1 MYVGKVQ
8 ALWRFPVKS
17 MAGEQLPEA
26 DLTWSG
32 LAGDRKWAFVRPG
45 QQRNGFPWLT
55 IRQQPVMHRYRPVL
69 VDPETPD
76 RSLVRVA
83 TPAGAT
89 LDIDDPALAAELG
102 DGVSVLRQNRGIP
115 DAAPVALISVQSVAA
130 LSRRVGTDLDAAR
143 FRANLVVDAP
153 GGAEFPEDD
162 WVGRSLEIG
171 SAVLR
176 IDERDPRCCGPS
188 RRSATCASASTG
200 RSSSRGRSG
209 PATGSGSADRLAG
222 EGRVAAAHGVGDV
235 DDVGAR
241 R

>member
-1 MYVGKVQ
+1 MYVGKVR

-17 MAGEQLPEA
+17 MAGEQLAEA

-89 LDIDDPALAAELG
+89 LDIDDPELAAELG
-102 DGVSVLRQNRGIP
+102 DGVSVLRQNRGVP

-130 LSRRVGTDLDAAR
+130 LSRRVGTDLDPVR

-162 WVGRSLEIG
+162 WVGRSLDIG
-171 SAVLR
+171 GAVVR
-176 IDERDPRCCGPS
+176 IDERDPRCGLVNVNPVTLQREPGVLRAIAQERDLCLGVYGSVVTPGPI
-188 RRSATCASASTG
+188 RAG
-200 RSSSRGRSG
+200 
-209 PATGSGSADRLAG
+209 DRIRLS
-222 EGRVAAAHGVGDV
+222 
-235 DDVGAR
+235 
-241 R
+241 

>member
-1 MYVGKVQ
+1 MNVGKVLG
-8 ALWRFPVKS
+8 LWRFPVKS
-17 MAGEQLPEA
+17 MAGEQVAEA

-69 VDPETPD
+69 VDPAAPD

-83 TPAGAT
+83 TPAGGV
-89 LDIDDPALAAELG
+89 LEIDDPALAAELG

-115 DAAPVALISVQSVAA
+115 DAAPIALISVQSVVA
-130 LSRRVGTDLDAAR
+130 LSRSVGFDLDPAR

-153 GGAEFPEDD
+153 GGAEFPEDA

-171 SAVLR
+171 SAVVR
-176 IDERDPRCCGPS
+176 IDERDPRCGLVNVDPVTL
-188 RRSATCASASTG
+188 RREPAVLRAIARERDLCLGVYGSVVTPGMIRTG
-200 RSSSRGRSG
+200 D
-209 PATGSGSADRLAG
+209 AIRLS
-222 EGRVAAAHGVGDV
+222 
-235 DDVGAR
+235 
-241 R
+241 

>member
-1 MYVGKVQ
+1 MNVGKVLG
-8 ALWRFPVKS
+8 LWRFPVKS
-17 MAGEQLPEA
+17 MAGEQLAEA

-55 IRQQPVMHRYRPVL
+55 IRQQPVMLRYRPVL
-69 VDPETPD
+69 VDPDSPD

-89 LDIDDPALAAELG
+89 LEIDDPALAAELG

-130 LSRRVGTDLDAAR
+130 LSRRVGTDLDPAR
-143 FRANLVVDAP
+143 FRANLVVDVP
-153 GGAEFPEDD
+153 GGTDFPEDA

-171 SAVLR
+171 GAVVR
-176 IDERDPRCCGPS
+176 IDERDPRCGLVNVNPVTLQ
-188 RRSATCASASTG
+188 RE
-200 RSSSRGRSG
+200 
-209 PATGSGSADRLAG
+209 PAVLRAIAQERDLCLGVYGSVVTPGTIRAGDAIRL
-222 EGRVAAAHGVGDV
+222 D
-235 DDVGAR
+235 
-241 R
+241 